1 MEIEMFDLENEV
13 KRWRKELNKN
23 EALEDGYIAEL
34 ESHLRDEVQM
44 HLDQGFGQREA
55 FTKAVESI
63 GAAEQIGAEFYK
75 TDSRSLSSN
84 PPWKPSR
91 FMPALLWNYAKIAVR
106 KILRQKGYS
115 IINIAGLAVAMVCC
129 ILMILWVQEE
139 LSFDRFHKN
148 GKDIYR
154 IIYEIHSTN
163 RVTLN
168 ARTPNPLGTTL
179 VAEYPE
185 IINFVR
191 FQGFDGWPVIAG
203 DKVFFNDN
211 LGTADPSF
219 FDVFTFPFVK
229 GDSKT
234 ALKDRYCIVITE
246 SMAHKYFGD
255 EDPMGKVIRIGDD
268 FKVTGVI
275 KDVPA
280 NSHLHFDCIFPIIN
294 MSDYWHENFNDWR
307 QIRFYTYIQ
316 LQEKSSIKDVDQKI
330 SAVISKHIPKS
341 RHNIFLQPLKDVHLK
356 SNFEWDLDNFAQG
369 NIAYVY
375 IFSLIALG
383 ILLLAC
389 INFMNLATARSAGRA
404 KEVGMRKVSGAH
416 RVDLIKQFYGE
427 SLILAGLS
435 LILAIFLTEALLPV
449 FNSLAGKTLSL
460 NPAGNAQ
467 LIFGLV
473 FVTALTGI
481 ISGSY
486 PALVLSAFQPA
497 KVLKGVFLSPVIK
510 GGHVRKIL
518 VVFQFALTLILII
531 TTSVIFLQLRF
542 VQTKDLGFDKDHIL
556 TFGLAHAD
564 TGVLRNSFLQIPN
577 TLNLTFSEAPGELM
591 GVMEFDWEGK
601 NPNEDIML
609 YPIVVDYDYC
619 ETFRMEMMQGR
630 FFSREFATD
639 REGAVVINE
648 TAVKTMGLED
658 PVGKRLSYRNRGGVI
673 IGVIKDFHQSSLHN
687 PIEPMVLWF
696 PEEFFQVCV
705 RISPENVPQTLALME
720 SAWKKLETGYPF
732 RYEFLDKKINDF
744 YQTELK
750 TFIVFRYFSL
760 LAIFIAC
767 LGLFGLSSYTAEQ
780 RTKEIGIR
788 KVLGASVS
796 GIVGMLSQEFTRL
809 VLIANV
815 FAWPT
820 AYFVSRKWLQ
830 SFAYRIPLGWG
841 IFIFA
846 LLFSLGIAL
855 LTVGYQAF
863 KAARANP
870 VESLRYE

>member
-1 MEIEMFDLENEV
+1 MFDLKNEIQ
-13 KRWRKELNKN
+13 KWRKELNKN
-23 EALEDGYIAEL
+23 ASLEDGYIAEL
-34 ESHLRDEVQM
+34 ESHLRDEIQM
-44 HLDQGFGQREA
+44 HLDQGLGKKEA
-55 FTKAVESI
+55 FTRAVKSLGQIEHI
-63 GAAEQIGAEFYK
+63 GSEFYK
-75 TDSRSLSSN
+75 ADIRSLSGHSS
-84 PPWKPSR
+84 WKPSR
-91 FMPALLWNYAKIAVR
+91 FMPALLWNYAKIAMR
-106 KILRQKGYS
+106 KIGRQKGYS
-115 IINIAGLAVAMVCC
+115 IINIAGLAVGMVCC
-129 ILMILWVQEE
+129 ILMILWVLDE

-154 IIYEIHSTN
+154 VISKINSMD

-168 ARTPNPLGTTL
+168 ARTPNPLGPTL

-191 FQGFDGWPVIAG
+191 FQGFDGWPVKAG
-203 DKVFFNDN
+203 DKVFFNDS

-219 FDVFTFPFVK
+219 FMMFTFPFIK

-234 ALKDRYCIVITE
+234 ALKDRYSIVITE

-280 NSHLHFDCIFPIIN
+280 NSHLRFDCIFPIIN
-294 MSDYWHENFNDWR
+294 MSDYWHENFDDWR
-307 QIRFYTYIQ
+307 LIRFYTYIQ
-316 LQEKSSIKDVDQKI
+316 LQEKSSVKDVGQKI
-330 SAVISKHIPKS
+330 STVISKHIPKS

-356 SNFEWDLDNFAQG
+356 SNFEWDLDNYAQG

-375 IFSLIALG
+375 IFSLTALG

-416 RVDLIKQFYGE
+416 RGDLIKQFYGE

-435 LILAIFLTEALLPV
+435 LILALFLTEILLPV
-449 FNSLAGKTLSL
+449 FNNLAGKTLSL

-473 FVTALTGI
+473 FVTVLTGI

-564 TGVLRNSFLQIPN
+564 TEVLFNSFLQIPN
-577 TLNLTFSEAPGELM
+577 VLNLTFSSAPGELM

-601 NPNEDIML
+601 NPDEDIML
-609 YPIVVDYDYC
+609 YPIAVDYDYLK
-619 ETFRMEMMQGR
+619 TFRMEMMQGR

-639 REGAVVINE
+639 REEAVVINE

-658 PVGKRLSYRNRGGVI
+658 PVGKRLSYRNREGVI

-870 VESLRYE
+870 VESLRCE